1 MELPSLPPKKVAHI
15 LLALS
20 SFGFGIAAYLFSIEN
35 TGAAQVL
42 LLSSLVLTG
51 LGFYLHPLL
60 KGYLYTWM
68 ILTAAALAL
77 LYPQPFVSYRGYPL
91 SQLIIPL
98 LQFIMFGMGSS
109 MTVKD
114 FAGVIKMPKGV
125 FIGLGCQLTIMPLS
139 GLLIAQW
146 SGLPTEIAAG
156 IILVGCSPSGV
167 ASNVISFLA
176 RANLA
181 LSITITAVSTLLAP
195 LTTPLLMSWLA
206 GSYIEINV
214 WDMVWS
220 ILKLVLFPIAG
231 GLLFNQLL
239 HDRAQWLQRVMPTAS
254 MLVIA
259 LVIVLITAS
268 GRDNLLDIGG
278 WLVIVV
284 LFHNLLGYS
293 LGFWA
298 ARLFGLDERDSRTI
312 ALEVGLQNG
321 GMAGG
326 LAKEM
331 GKLASLG
338 LAPAVFSVLQ
348 NITGSILASFWHKN
362 PPPAKRN
369 RPARFHY

>member
-1 MELPSLPPKKVAHI
+1 MQLSRLTPRKVVR
-15 LLALS
+15 LLLTLS
-20 SFGFGIAAYLFSIEN
+20 GLGLVIAAYLFSAGS
-35 TGAAQVL
+35 TDRAQVL

-51 LGFYLHPLL
+51 LAFYLHPSLR
-60 KGYLYTWM
+60 GYLYTLM
-68 ILTAAALAL
+68 ILTAATLAL
-77 LYPQPFVSYRGYPL
+77 LYPSPFVSYQGYPL

-114 FAGVIKMPKGV
+114 FAAVIKMPKGV
-125 FIGLGCQLTIMPLS
+125 FVGLACQLTIMPLS
-139 GLLIAQW
+139 GLLIALW
-146 SGLPTEIAAG
+146 AGLPTEIAAG
-156 IILVGCSPSGV
+156 VILVGCSPSGV

-181 LSITITAVSTLLAP
+181 LSITITALSTLLAP
-195 LTTPLLMSWLA
+195 LTTPFLMSWLA
-206 GSYIEINV
+206 GSFIEINV

-231 GLLFNQLL
+231 GLLFNRLL
-239 HDRAQWLQRVMPTAS
+239 HDRARWLQRIMPTAS

-259 LVIVLITAS
+259 MVIVLITAS
-268 GRDNLLDIGG
+268 GRDNLLEIGAL
-278 WLVIVV
+278 LVFVV
-284 LFHNLLGYS
+284 LVHNLLGYN
-293 LGFWA
+293 LGYWA
-298 ARLFGLDERDSRTI
+298 ARLSGLDERDSRTI

-331 GKLASLG
+331 GKLATLG

-348 NITGSILASFWHKN
+348 NITGSILASFWHKH
-362 PPPAKRN
+362 PPS
-369 RPARFHY
+369 ARD